1 MSNRSFHILHV
12 DLNTG
17 QGKRSDFSSPAETLG
32 GSGLAAALFEK
43 HYKPELDPLHP
54 DQPLIF
60 AIGPLT
66 GYFPLMSKVVC
77 AFVSPYNDEYAESHA
92 GGRLAVA
99 MRFAGYDALVLTGKA
114 KNLSC
119 LVAGGRR
126 LDLID
131 ISYLSGLD
139 VFSVGKYL
147 RRIAGGEHSGHR
159 STIRIGPAGE
169 NMSPMA
175 CINVDTYRHFGRLG
189 SGAVMGSKNLKA
201 ATVLGDMNAD
211 IPEGKD
217 YQKLYKELYDELT
230 ATDMMSKYHNLGTA
244 ENLAALNALKA
255 LPWRN
260 LQETQRPEIEAV
272 SGERF
277 AEELL
282 LRQTACAHCPVGCI
296 HIGLL
301 REKFASENEFLYR
314 QVSYDYEPIFS
325 CGTMLGMERSS
336 DVLLLLDSC
345 ERMGLDVV
353 SAGVALAWATEAF
366 EKGLISEKETI
377 VPLEFGQAT
386 NYSRAI
392 EHLGGCAN
400 EFYST
405 LGRGALKAAEKYGG
419 EDFACVLGQE
429 MAGYA
434 TGEIYFVSQA
444 LGLRHS
450 HLDSGGYSFDQKDD
464 PPSPEQSVEL
474 MIEDER
480 KRCMMTSMVNCLFAR
495 KVYTPARIKECLNVM
510 GFTEAAEN
518 LDELAREI
526 QKLRWRVKF
535 ASGYDPEKVK
545 IPKRYLEVVTW
556 RGKIDPDRLQA
567 IRKGYQDEIVQLG
580 KPLPEEEQQAQ

>member
-1 MSNRSFHILHV
+1 MSDRAFHVLHV

-17 QGKRSDFSSPAETLG
+17 QGKRSDFSSPAKTLG
-32 GSGLAAALFEK
+32 GSGLAAALFDK
-43 HYKPELDPLHP
+43 YYKPDLDALAPE
-54 DQPLIF
+54 QPLIF

-77 AFVSPYNDEYAESHA
+77 AFVSPYNQEYAESHA
-92 GGRLAVA
+92 GGRMALA
-99 MRFAGYDALVLTGKA
+99 MRFAGYDALVVTGRTEK
-114 KNLSC
+114 LSC
-119 LVAGGRR
+119 LVVGGRR
-126 LDLID
+126 LDIAD
-131 ISYLSGLD
+131 VSYLAGLEI
-139 VFSVGKYL
+139 FSTGKYL
-147 RRIAGGEHSGHR
+147 RRLAGGDSSGHR
-159 STIRIGPAGE
+159 STLRIGPAGE

-175 CINVDTYRHFGRLG
+175 CINVDSYRHFGRLG
-189 SGAVMGSKNLKA
+189 SGAVMGSKNLKGLM
-201 ATVLGDMNAD
+201 VLGDGNAE
-211 IPEGKD
+211 IPKGKE
-217 YQKLYKELYDELT
+217 YAKLFKAVYEELT

-244 ENLAALNALKA
+244 ENLTALNALKS

-277 AEELL
+277 AEQLL
-282 LRQTACAHCPVGCI
+282 LRQTACAGCPVGCI

-325 CGTMLGMERSS
+325 CGTMLGMERAS

-353 SAGVALAWATEAF
+353 SAGVAMAWATEAM
-366 EKGLISEKETI
+366 EKGLISEKEAL
-377 VPLEFGQAT
+377 VPLSFGDAT
-386 NYSRAI
+386 NYARAL
-392 EHLGGCAN
+392 EHLGGAAN
-400 EFYST
+400 EFYRL
-405 LGRGALKAAEKYGG
+405 LGQGSLKAAEKYGG

-450 HLDSGGYSFDQKDD
+450 HLDSGGYSFDQKEEA
-464 PPSPEQSVEL
+464 PSPSEAVDL

-495 KVYTPARIKECLNVM
+495 KVYTPDRIRECLNVM
-510 GFTEAAEN
+510 GFEEAAEN
-518 LDELAREI
+518 LDELAGEV
-526 QKLRWRVKF
+526 QKSRWRVKF
-535 ASGYDPEKVK
+535 ASGFDPDRIK
-545 IPKRYLEVVTW
+545 IPKRYREVVTW
-556 RGKIDPDRLQA
+556 RGKIDSKRLDA
-567 IRKGYQDEIVQLG
+567 IRAAYQDAIVRLAREG
-580 KPLPEEEQQAQ
+580 SE